1 MINDMHGMFYSSDPE
16 GTRAFL
22 RDKLQIPHY
31 DAGGGW
37 LIFKFTATDMGCHPT
52 DYPGSPPR
60 GNPRGLAPRRR
71 PGGDRRQTK
80 VPGRRVSR
88 RDQG

>member
-37 LIFKFTATDMGCHPT
+37 LIFKFTAADMGCHPT
-52 DYPGSPPR
+52 DYPGSPP
-60 GNPRGLAPRRR
+60 PREPTRSRSTPTTWRR
-71 PGGDRRQTK
+71 PS
-80 VPGRRVSR
+80 PN
-88 RDQG
+88 

>member
-37 LIFKFTATDMGCHPT
+37 LIFKFTAADMGCHPT
-52 DYPGSPPR
+52 DYPGSPP
-60 GNPRGLAPRRR
+60 PRSRSTPTNWRR
-71 PGGDRRQTK
+71 PS
-80 VPGRRVSR
+80 PN
-88 RDQG
+88 